1 MNITISENKRYFK
14 KNNKNFFYFADTCWS
29 AFTNIDLDSWE
40 YYLQYRRR
48 QGFNVLQINILPQ
61 WDASETHFNYQPF
74 EKDNDGFYDYILN
87 KNIFNMQEKCV
98 REQKNLDL
106 NWL

>member
-14 KNNKNFFYFADTCWS
+14 KNNKKFFYFADTCWS

-48 QGFNVLQINILPQ
+48 QGFNVLQINIQIDKILFVL
-61 WDASETHFNYQPF
+61 FNSKVTF
-74 EKDNDGFYDYILN
+74 RDMKRRMV
-87 KNIFNMQEKCV
+87 KNIH
-98 REQKNLDL
+98 
-106 NWL
+106 

>member
-61 WDASETHFNYQPF
+61 RSSLFNSGLKQ
-74 EKDNDGFYDYILN
+74 L
-87 KNIFNMQEKCV
+87 
-98 REQKNLDL
+98 
-106 NWL
+106 

>member
-48 QGFNVLQINILPQ
+48 QGFNV
-61 WDASETHFNYQPF
+61 
-74 EKDNDGFYDYILN
+74 
-87 KNIFNMQEKCV
+87 
-98 REQKNLDL
+98 
-106 NWL
+106 

>member
-14 KNNKNFFYFADTCWS
+14 KNNKKFFYFADTCWS

-40 YYLQYRRR
+40 YYLQYRNHSKRTMMV
-48 QGFNVLQINILPQ
+48 FMI
-61 WDASETHFNYQPF
+61 TF
-74 EKDNDGFYDYILN
+74 ILN